1 MPKTIIE
8 FSAEE
13 ELDLQFCLNGA
24 KYYNALIDMHNY
36 LRSRTKYPPDDIP
49 DQVLETLYDVH
60 EYFNSILNEN
70 NVEI

>member
-13 ELDLQFCLNGA
+13 EYDLQFCLNGA
-24 KYYNALIDMHNY
+24 KYYNALMDMHNY
-36 LRSRTKYPPDDIP
+36 LRSRTKYAPDDIA
-49 DQVLETLYDVH
+49 DQVLETLYEVND
-60 EYFNSILNEN
+60 YFNNVLNEN